1 MRCPIES
8 QENLELLLDYGSS
21 RGRPAGPLA
30 EAFREHLEKC
40 KACREG
46 VAGQQ
51 QVRAA
56 LDIWEA
62 PPVSLSFNRQ
72 LYARIEEPVKWSE
85 RLLDAL
91 SRPLRVLLLWNGVPV
106 AAAAALVLLVG
117 MLLQHPRA
125 VKPFES
131 VAVDGP
137 QPEQVVHALD
147 DMEMLDAFDR
157 SVPAPG
163 NSRL

>member
-30 EAFREHLEKC
+30 AAFREHLEKC
-40 KACREG
+40 PACREA

-62 PPVSLSFNRQ
+62 PAVSLSFNRQ
-72 LYARIEEPVKWSE
+72 LYARIEEPVNSSARVRE
-85 RLLDAL
+85 AL
-91 SRPLRVLLLWNGVPV
+91 SRPLQVLVLWKGVPI
-106 AAAAALVLLVG
+106 AAAAGLLLVAG
-117 MLLQHPRA
+117 ILLQHPQPIRS
-125 VKPFES
+125 FQS
-131 VAVDGP
+131 VHVEEA

-157 SVPAPG
+157 SVPTPG

>member
-8 QENLELLLDYGSS
+8 QEHLELLLDYGSS
-21 RGRPAGPLA
+21 KGRPAGPLA
-30 EAFREHLEKC
+30 EAFREHLDKC
-40 KACREG
+40 PACREA
-46 VAGQQ
+46 VAGQRE
-51 QVRAA
+51 VRAA

-62 PPVSLSFNRQ
+62 PAVSLSFNRQ

-85 RLLDAL
+85 RVREAL
-91 SRPLRVLLLWNGVPV
+91 SHPLQILLLWKGVPV
-106 AAAAALVLLVG
+106 VAAAGLVLVVG
-117 MLLQHPRA
+117 ILLQHPQP

-131 VAVDGP
+131 VAVEGV

>member
-8 QENLELLLDYGSS
+8 QENLELLLDYGTS

-30 EAFREHLEKC
+30 EAFREHLENC
-40 KACREG
+40 PACREA
-46 VAGQQ
+46 VAGQN

-72 LYARIEEPVKWSE
+72 LYAWIEEPVKWSE
-85 RLLDAL
+85 RLRQAL
-91 SRPLRVLLLWNGVPV
+91 SRPLPVLLFWKGVPV
-106 AAAAALVLLVG
+106 AVAAGLVLVAG
-117 MLLQHPRA
+117 VLLQHQQPA
-125 VKPFES
+125 KPFES
-131 VAVDGP
+131 VAVEGA

-147 DMEMLDAFDR
+147 DMEMLDVFDQ
-157 SVPAPG
+157 SVPAPA
-163 NSRL
+163 NSPL

>member
-8 QENLELLLDYGSS
+8 QDNLELLLDYGSS

-30 EAFREHLEKC
+30 AAYREHLEKC
-40 KACREG
+40 SACREA

-51 QVRAA
+51 EVRTA
-56 LDIWEA
+56 LDIWE
-62 PPVSLSFNRQ
+62 PPAVSLSFNRQ
-72 LYARIEEPVKWSE
+72 LYARIEEPVTWNARMRE
-85 RLLDAL
+85 AL
-91 SRPLRVLLLWNGVPV
+91 SRPVQVLLLWKGVPI
-106 AAAAALVLLVG
+106 AAAAGLVLLAG
-117 MLLQHPRA
+117 MLLQHPRP
-125 VKPFES
+125 VKSFDS
-131 VAVDGP
+131 VAMEGA

-147 DMEMLDAFDR
+147 DMEMLDVFDQ

>member
-8 QENLELLLDYGSS
+8 QENLELLLDYGSI

-30 EAFREHLEKC
+30 KTFREHLENC
-40 KACREG
+40 SACRES

-51 QVRAA
+51 EVRAA

-62 PPVSLSFNRQ
+62 PVVSLSFNRQ

-85 RLLDAL
+85 RLREAL
-91 SRPLRVLLLWNGVPV
+91 SRTLQILLLWKGVPV
-106 AAAAALVLLVG
+106 VAAAGLVLMAG
-117 MLLQHPRA
+117 ILLQHPQPVR
-125 VKPFES
+125 PFES
-131 VAVDGP
+131 LAVEGA

-157 SVPAPG
+157 SVPTPG